1 MDYTDETIIQSI
13 QYGRPDVEKVMQF
26 LYDESDW
33 KQSIHYFVRQNGGSA
48 ADADDVF
55 QEGMRRFVSN
65 IRNQNF
71 EHRSALKTYLQ
82 GICRNIWL
90 SQLRKQHNWRR
101 VEVLLKEEKASADS
115 PHKLL
120 EQKELKEKVDGVF
133 DLLPEACRQVL
144 KMWTLGYSMREI
156 AANAGYKSDGV
167 VRKKKR
173 LCLVKLMQALQD
185 QPDLLQQLLNE

>member
-1 MDYTDETIIQSI
+1 Q
-13 QYGRPDVEKVMQF
+13 
-26 LYDESDW
+26 
-33 KQSIHYFVRQNGGSA
+33 
-48 ADADDVF
+48 
-55 QEGMRRFVSN
+55 
-65 IRNQNF
+65 
-71 EHRSALKTYLQ
+71 
-82 GICRNIWL
+82 
-90 SQLRKQHNWRR
+90 
-101 VEVLLKEEKASADS
+101 
-115 PHKLL
+115 
-120 EQKELKEKVDGVF
+120 KVDGVF